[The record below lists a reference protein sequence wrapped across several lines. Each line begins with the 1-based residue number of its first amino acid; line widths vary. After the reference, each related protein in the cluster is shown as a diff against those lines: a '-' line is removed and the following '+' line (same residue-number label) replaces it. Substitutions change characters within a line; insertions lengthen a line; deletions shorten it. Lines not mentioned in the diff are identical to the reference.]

1 MKKKLVIYLATPYS
15 LVIKS
20 KELGMTKPDYSEQDK
35 EIRQKRFEAVNE
47 VAGKLIKAGFA
58 VISPISQ
65 SHHIAIQG
73 DFIST
78 FEEWADMDYNLIS
91 RCDMVF
97 LFCQDGWEKSV
108 GVQQEVLFA
117 ISNKIPVFRI
127 DKDLRILGVQ

>member
-1 MKKKLVIYLATPYS
+1 MNKKLVIYLATPYS

-20 KELGMTKPDYSEQDK
+20 KELNMTRPDYSEQDK

-47 VAGKLIKAGFA
+47 VAGKLKNAGFA

-65 SHHIAIQG
+65 SHPIALQCNLEG
-73 DFIST
+73 T

-97 LFCQDGWEKSV
+97 VFCQDGWEKSP
-108 GVQQEVLFA
+108 GVQQEAAFA
-117 ISNKIPVFRI
+117 IANKIPVFRI